1 MDRRPA
7 LEDPDQTRFDDRVR
21 TAISGLSGDAPAMAA
36 AWRQVIDLLCQPG
49 LDPADSDMLIDAAI
63 RTHGA
68 MTVETRREAART
80 AAFGS
85 PPAALVVLLA
95 NDRPVVA
102 ADMLATLTLPAERWA
117 EILPQLTPVAR
128 GILRARRDL
137 DAETRV
143 ALASF
148 GLVDFVL
155 PGTVDAAGAA
165 PSEPGLI
172 RIADLVARIEAYRQT
187 RQAPAL
193 APAPDQLA
201 AFRFETGAG
210 GVIRWVDAA
219 ERAALIGISL
229 STVADGA
236 GPGVDAGAMG
246 AVRRRSAFRDA
257 RLTVAS
263 DTPAGGEWRIS
274 ATPVF
279 DDVTGRLAGYRGSAV
294 RAAPHQRAEAMAAPG
309 MSADSLR
316 QLVHELRT
324 PLNAIGGFAE
334 LIERQ
339 LMGPV
344 AAPYREAAGEIGTSA
359 QTLIEAIDDLD
370 IAARLDSRSLTLV
383 GEPVSLN
390 EVVGAAIERHSPLI
404 EERRVVLVTD
414 GLDSPAAVM
423 ADRRAVVRLMSRL
436 LGAILP
442 IAARGETLR
451 LSLSAGA
458 GLGRIV
464 LDRPAALDGEQ
475 AGDDPAMLLGLDFSL
490 RLVRNLAREMGG
502 SFQLEGPRL
511 TLSLPVGPID
521 AVEDNKG

>member
-1 MDRRPA
+1 MDRPPVLA
-7 LEDPDQTRFDDRVR
+7 DPDQTRFDDRVH
-21 TAISGLSGDAPAMAA
+21 TAISGLSGDAPAMVA

-49 LDPADSDMLIDAAI
+49 LDPADSDMLTDAAM
-63 RTHGA
+63 RAHGA
-68 MTVETRREAART
+68 MAMETRREAART

-102 ADMLATLTLPAERWA
+102 ADMLATLALPADRWA
-117 EILPQLTPVAR
+117 EILPQLSPVAR
-128 GILRARRDL
+128 GMLRARRDL
-137 DAETRV
+137 DSDTRV

-148 GLVDFVL
+148 GPVDFVL
-155 PGTVDAAGAA
+155 PGTIDAAAA
-165 PSEPGLI
+165 MLPDTGVI

-187 RQAPAL
+187 RQAPTPP
-193 APAPDQLA
+193 PAPDQLT
-201 AFRFETGAG
+201 AFRFETDAS
-210 GVIRWVDAA
+210 GVIRWVDTT
-219 ERAALIGISL
+219 ERAALVGISL
-229 STVADGA
+229 IAVADGA

-263 DTPAGGEWRIS
+263 DTAAGGDWRIS
-274 ATPVF
+274 ARPVF
-279 DDVTGRLAGYRGSAV
+279 DDITGLAGYRGAAA

-344 AAPYREAAGEIGTSA
+344 AAPYREAAGEIGMSA

-370 IAARLDSRSLTLV
+370 IAARLDGRSLVLI
-383 GEPVSLN
+383 GEAVSLDGVIG
-390 EVVGAAIERHSPLI
+390 EVIERHGPLMA
-404 EERRVVLVTD
+404 ERGIALIAE
-414 GLDSPAAVM
+414 GLDSPVAMV
-423 ADRRAVVRLMSRL
+423 ADRRAAVRLVSRL

-442 IAARGETLR
+442 LAVAGETLR
-451 LSLSAGA
+451 LSLSAA
-458 GLGRIV
+458 GGFGLIA
-464 LDRPAALDGEQ
+464 LDRPAASDTGQ
-475 AGDDPAMLLGLDFSL
+475 GQGDPASLLGLDFSL
-490 RLVRNLAREMGG
+490 RLIRNLAREMGG
-502 SFQLEGPRL
+502 SFQSEGPRL
-511 TLSLPVGPID
+511 TLSLPVGAID